1 MSDFSKL
8 KKLAE
13 DYIRLIDDPDEDLW
27 AEARDMYEDA
37 SDADT
42 ILALIKENESLR
54 KDAERWRMA
63 RSHGVLKKGKPM
75 DTYFVYNEQADEV
88 IDAYISSPEN
98 P

>member
-27 AEARDMYEDA
+27 AEARDMYDDA
-37 SDADT
+37 SDVDT
-42 ILALIKENESLR
+42 VLALIKENESLR
-54 KDAERWRMA
+54 ELLSRA
-63 RSHGVLKKGKPM
+63 RGYMYPSDPLRNLINA
-75 DTYFVYNEQADEV
+75 TL
-88 IDAYISSPEN
+88 ISSPEN